1 MKEVTIITTC
11 EITHIY
17 RGRELETLPTEELN
31 RKMAKLIKEDMKAD
45 DVVVL
50 NRQVFVRDDT
60 DTEQQK
66 DSNPTE

>member
-11 EITHIY
+11 EITHI
-17 RGRELETLPTEELN
+17 GRNGELEMLPTEELK
-31 RKMAKLIKEDMKAD
+31 RELAKGLKEDLHAD

-50 NRQVFVRDDT
+50 NCQVFVRDDT